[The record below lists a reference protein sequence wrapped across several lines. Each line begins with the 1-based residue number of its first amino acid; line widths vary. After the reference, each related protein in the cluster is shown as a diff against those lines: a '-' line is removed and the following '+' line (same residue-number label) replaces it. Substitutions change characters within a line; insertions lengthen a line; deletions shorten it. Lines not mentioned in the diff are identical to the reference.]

1 MKLLDIFI
9 FFTIA
14 LIFLHIR
21 KHRKTSNDME
31 TLIFEGDRKDKL
43 EIMCDFKQP
52 IFFKINTENEN
63 LIDKCNY
70 DSIQK
75 LGPGHIGMDF
85 IKERGLS
92 SFFENDFL
100 RPSLNWFENRF
111 TEYSILTE
119 SIGYSY
125 DISYRHY
132 FLVTQGS
139 AIVTLIP
146 PDRTRSL
153 KFKKD
158 YYEMKFRYKGEIDSE
173 KTLPVELKTGHCIYI
188 PPLWGFKIT
197 LEEKTSVIEFKYKTL
212 MNILAF
218 TDYFGLHFLQKLN
231 TKYRF
236 KNTILKQYN
245 ETSGEPDREPDGE
258 TDREP
263 ITESIAEPNK
273 SIV

>member
-70 DSIQK
+70 DSLEKIDS
-75 LGPGHIGMDF
+75 PIGMDF
-85 IKERGLS
+85 IKEQGLS

-100 RPSLNWFENRF
+100 RPSLNCFENRF
-111 TEYSILTE
+111 TEYSILTK

-139 AIVTLIP
+139 AVVTLIP
-146 PDRTRSL
+146 PECTRSL
-153 KFKKD
+153 KFEKD

-173 KTLPVELKTGHCIYI
+173 KTLPVKLKTGECIYI
-188 PPLWGFKIT
+188 PPLWGYKIT
-197 LEEKTSVIEFKYKTL
+197 FEEKTSIIEFRYKTL

-218 TDYFGLHFLQKLN
+218 TDYYGLHFLQKLN

-236 KNTILKQYN
+236 KDLKSKQGN
-245 ETSGEPDREPDGE
+245 GEP
-258 TDREP
+258 
-263 ITESIAEPNK
+263 TESVI
-273 SIV
+273 

>member
-31 TLIFEGDRKDKL
+31 TLIFQGDRKDKL

-52 IFFKINTENEN
+52 IFFTINVENEN

-70 DSIQK
+70 DSIEK
-75 LGPGHIGMDF
+75 MGHSGHIGLDF
-85 IKERGLS
+85 IKEHGLS

-100 RPSLNWFENRF
+100 RPSLNYFEKQF
-111 TEYSILTE
+111 TEYSILRE
-119 SIGYSY
+119 SNGYHY

-139 AIVTLIP
+139 VIVTLIP
-146 PDRTRSL
+146 PEKVRGL
-153 KFKKD
+153 KMVKD
-158 YYEMKFRYKGEIDSE
+158 YYEMKFHYKGEVDSE
-173 KTLPVELKTGHCIYI
+173 KTLPVTLKTGDCIYI
-188 PPLWGFKIT
+188 PPLWGYKLKF
-197 LEEKTSVIEFKYKTL
+197 EEKSSIIEFKYKSWL
-212 MNILAF
+212 NMLAF
-218 TDYFGLHFLQKLN
+218 ADYYGLQFLQKLN

-236 KNTILKQYN
+236 KENVTENSN
-245 ETSGEPDREPDGE
+245 ES
-258 TDREP
+258 
-263 ITESIAEPNK
+263 
-273 SIV
+273 VL

>member
-70 DSIQK
+70 DSIEK
-75 LGPGHIGMDF
+75 MGSGPIGMDF
-85 IKERGLS
+85 IKEHGLT

-100 RPSLNWFENRF
+100 RPSLNCFEHQF
-111 TEYSILTE
+111 TEYSILME

-139 AIVTLIP
+139 AVVTLIP
-146 PDRTRSL
+146 PSLTHSL
-153 KFKKD
+153 KIDKD
-158 YYEMKFRYKGEIDSE
+158 YYEMKFHYKGEIDSE
-173 KTLPVELKTGHCIYI
+173 KTLPVELKVGDCIYI
-188 PPLWGFKIT
+188 PPLWGYKIT
-197 LEEKTSVIEFKYKTL
+197 FAEKTSVIEFRYRTL
-212 MNILAF
+212 MNMLAF
-218 TDYFGLHFLQKLN
+218 TDYYGLHLLQKIN

-236 KNTILKQYN
+236 KDLKSKQGN
-245 ETSGEPDREPDGE
+245 DSKSKGEATDPRQVDDG
-258 TDREP
+258 
-263 ITESIAEPNK
+263 
-273 SIV
+273 VV